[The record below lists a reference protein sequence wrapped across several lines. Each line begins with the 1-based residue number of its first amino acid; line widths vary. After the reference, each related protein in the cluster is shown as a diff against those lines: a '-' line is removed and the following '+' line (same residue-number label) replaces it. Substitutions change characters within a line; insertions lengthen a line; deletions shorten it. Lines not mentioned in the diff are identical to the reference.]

1 MILIPMKLQ
10 CIWMK
15 GVRVCVYRYVCIL
28 SIVQVRFLL
37 IWHKLAL
44 SGGEISMQK
53 MSPVDWPVVKSVEA
67 LP

>member
-1 MILIPMKLQ
+1 MYLDERCM
-10 CIWMK
+10 C
-15 GVRVCVYRYVCIL
+15 VCVYRYVCIL

-44 SGGEISMQK
+44 SGEEISMQK
-53 MSPVDWPVVKSVEA
+53 MSPLDRPVGKSVGA